1 MTIRI
6 LLLNFAYADGGV
18 FERKLFAKRARL
30 DIFGPGIVPPLALAH
45 AADGVCSYSP
55 QYPVPLAPADYP
67 KARIVIRSGVGY
79 DNVDIAAWGKRGVP
93 VCNVPDYGTSEVADH
108 ALALMLVLT
117 RGTATYHDALRSDP
131 VGGWK
136 FGAAP
141 VVRRLRGAVF
151 GVLGL
156 GRIGTAAALRARG
169 FGMEIVFCDPHL
181 PRGTEIALGFR
192 RVESAAELASMS
204 DVLSIHAPLSSETE
218 GLVGKALLARAKP
231 GLVLINTARGPI
243 VDLEALHDALK
254 SGRVGAAALDVMPR
268 EPPDPKLRLIRA
280 WTRRET
286 WLDGRF
292 TMSPHAAFYSPASVE
307 DLRRKTVETAIDL
320 VATGTLANCV
330 NAHLLTETRKPKR
343 RTRP

>member
-1 MTIRI
+1 MTI
-6 LLLNFAYADGGV
+6 
-18 FERKLFAKRARL
+18 AR
-30 DIFGPGIVPPLALAH
+30 
-45 AADGVCSYSP
+45 
-55 QYPVPLAPADYP
+55 
-67 KARIVIRSGVGY
+67 
-79 DNVDIAAWGKRGVP
+79 
-93 VCNVPDYGTSEVADH
+93 
-108 ALALMLVLT
+108 
-117 RGTATYHDALRSDP
+117 YHDALRSDP
-131 VGGWK
+131 VSGWK
-136 FGAAP
+136 FGKAP
-141 VVRRLRGAVF
+141 VVRRLRGATF

-156 GRIGTAAALRARG
+156 GRIGIAAALRARA
-169 FGMEIVFCDPHL
+169 FGMEIAFCDPFV

-192 RVESAAELASMS
+192 RVATAADLAATS
-204 DVLSIHAPLSSETE
+204 DVLSVHAPLSPETE
-218 GLVGKALLARAKP
+218 GLVGKALFARAKP

-254 SGRVGAAALDVMPR
+254 SGRIGAAALDVMPK

-280 WTRRET
+280 WTRRES

-330 NAHLLTETRKPKR
+330 NAHLLTATGKPKR